1 MTFKQQQDRRRRRKP
16 LFFAA
21 AAATATAAFAVAAPA
36 TAFLHHDGAVASQQ
50 PHHHY
55 RERERLHQRSI
66 VPSPLPRS
74 TSLLF
79 SVSTSGNDSMSRSR
93 PQRLS
98 TDGSNRKNGDD
109 DDISQQ
115 QPPAGSPLRR
125 ICDEES
131 EFKMAVGKAI
141 DTLRKDYPDILER
154 NPDFSIYDKDIEV
167 VDPSGVTLHGV
178 RNYKTSF
185 SFMHGLVKFFYCP
198 KDSGLTF
205 RLMYDTLRN
214 SIRVSW
220 NAVLVPR
227 AIYGGEKH
235 LLHVDGISV
244 YDFDRAT
251 GQIVKHHIEHLLL
264 NGEPQRPQE
273 GVFSAI
279 RNQAVSD
286 GVPVFTVLDP
296 NGGLSAGT
304 GTGVDGR
311 SSSAHNPFAVE
322 FNTGMGTFLQNL
334 LSPPFSPTRTS
345 LFSMSEASDCDGNA
359 ANGIDADDF
368 DEAAFN
374 KKNVSRKK
382 FGLPPMSVAEF
393 QELQVQVQQME
404 AEQKAKA
411 AQMAAAAAQMAESK
425 KEKKNVLSSLFGG
438 ILQDTCESNY
448 DCERPEVCCDL
459 GFKKMC
465 CSSGMMVFNGGL
477 APAQQR
483 QLIRVPAPSG
493 EEGQMPRGGP
503 GGMNDGPYS
512 GY

>member
-1 MTFKQQQDRRRRRKP
+1 MTSLRQQERRRRRKP
-16 LFFAA
+16 LLFAA
-21 AAATATAAFAVAAPA
+21 AAATATVAFAVAAPA
-36 TAFLHHDGAVASQQ
+36 AAFLHHDGAATSSRAVLSQQ
-50 PHHHY
+50 PPQHHRGLTH
-55 RERERLHQRSI
+55 RRRSI
-66 VPSPLPRS
+66 VPSVPSTLPRN
-74 TSLLF
+74 TLLF
-79 SVSTSGNDSMSRSR
+79 SASTSRSR

-98 TDGSNRKNGDD
+98 TDGSSRKNGDD
-109 DDISQQ
+109 DEILSQQTKNEKQ
-115 QPPAGSPLRR
+115 QPPVGSPLRR
-125 ICDEES
+125 ICDEEN

-154 NPDFSIYDKDIEV
+154 SPDFSIYDKNIEV

-227 AIYGGEKH
+227 AIYGGERN

-244 YDFDRAT
+244 YDFDRST

-286 GVPVFTVLDP
+286 GVPVLTVLDP
-296 NGGLSAGT
+296 NGGLSAG
-304 GTGVDGR
+304 G
-311 SSSAHNPFAVE
+311 AHNPFTVE
-322 FNTGMGTFLQNL
+322 FNTGMGTLQNL
-334 LSPPFSPTRTS
+334 LSPALGATRTS
-345 LFSMSEASDCDGNA
+345 LFSMSEAPSSDTDAAAGTDG
-359 ANGIDADDF
+359 DDF

-393 QELQVQVQQME
+393 QELQAQVRQME

-425 KEKKNVLSSLFGG
+425 EEKKNVLSSLFGS

-465 CSSGMMVFNGGL
+465 CSSGMKVFNGL
-477 APAQQR
+477 SPAQQR
-483 QLIRVPAPSG
+483 QLIRVPVPSG

>member
-1 MTFKQQQDRRRRRKP
+1 MTSKRQQERRRRRKP
-16 LFFAA
+16 ILFAV
-21 AAATATAAFAVAAPA
+21 AAATATVAFAVAAPA
-36 TAFLHHDGAVASQQ
+36 AAFLHHDGAATPSRAIVSQQ
-50 PHHHY
+50 RPQHHRVLMH
-55 RERERLHQRSI
+55 RRSI
-66 VPSPLPRS
+66 VPSVPSALPRN
-74 TSLLF
+74 TLLF
-79 SVSTSGNDSMSRSR
+79 SAPTSRSR

-98 TDGSNRKNGDD
+98 TDGSSRKNGDD
-109 DDISQQ
+109 DDLSSQQEKNQNQ
-115 QPPAGSPLRR
+115 QPPVGSPLRR
-125 ICDEES
+125 ICDEEN

-154 NPDFSIYDKDIEV
+154 SPDFSIYDKDIEV

-205 RLMYDTLRN
+205 RLMYDTLRH

-227 AIYGGEKH
+227 AIYGGERN

-244 YDFDRAT
+244 YDFDRST

-286 GVPVFTVLDP
+286 GVPVFTVLEP
-296 NGGLSAGT
+296 NGGLSAG
-304 GTGVDGR
+304 
-311 SSSAHNPFAVE
+311 HNPFIVE
-322 FNTGMGTFLQNL
+322 FNTGMGTLQNL
-334 LSPPFSPTRTS
+334 LSLPSGATRTT
-345 LFSMSEASDCDGNA
+345 LFSMSEASGSDTDSA
-359 ANGIDADDF
+359 KGIDGDDF
-368 DEAAFN
+368 DVTAFN

-393 QELQVQVQQME
+393 QELQVQVRQME

-411 AQMAAAAAQMAESK
+411 AQMAAATAQMAENK
-425 KEKKNVLSSLFGG
+425 KEKKDVLSSLFGS

-465 CSSGMMVFNGGL
+465 CSSGMNVFNGL
-477 APAQQR
+477 SPAQQR

-493 EEGQMPRGGP
+493 EDGQMPRGGP

>member
-1 MTFKQQQDRRRRRKP
+1 MTFNKQQMDRRRRKP
-16 LFFAA
+16 LLFAA
-21 AAATATAAFAVAAPA
+21 AAATASMALTVCCSSEPAA
-36 TAFLHHDGAVASQQ
+36 AFLHHDGAATRAVA
-50 PHHHY
+50 P
-55 RERERLHQRSI
+55 HQRSI
-66 VPSPLPRS
+66 VPSTLPRNGV
-74 TSLLF
+74 LLF
-79 SVSTSGNDSMSRSR
+79 STSTSSNNSISRSR
-93 PQRLS
+93 SRRLS
-98 TDGSNRKNGDD
+98 TDDTSKKNGDD
-109 DDISQQ
+109 ISQPNETQ
-115 QPPAGSPLRR
+115 QPPVGSPLRR

-154 NPDFSIYDKDIEV
+154 SPDFSIYDQNIEV

-178 RNYKTSF
+178 KGYKTSF
-185 SFMHGLVKFFYCP
+185 NFMHALVKFFYCP

-227 AIYGGEKH
+227 AIYGGDRN

-244 YDFDRAT
+244 YDFDRTT

-304 GTGVDGR
+304 GTGIHVGGR
-311 SSSAHNPFAVE
+311 GSSAHDPFTVE
-322 FNTGMGTFLQNL
+322 FNTGMGTIQNL
-334 LSPPFSPTRTS
+334 LSPPSDAMRTS
-345 LFSMSEASDCDGNA
+345 LFSASKASGGDADA
-359 ANGIDADDF
+359 ANGMDAEDF

-382 FGLPPMSVAEF
+382 YGLPPMSVAEF
-393 QELQVQVQQME
+393 QELQAQVRQME
-404 AEQKAKA
+404 VDQKAKA
-411 AQMAAAAAQMAESK
+411 AQMAAAAAQLAESK
-425 KEKKNVLSSLFGG
+425 KEKKSVLSSLFGS

-459 GFKKMC
+459 GVKKMC
-465 CSSGMMVFNGGL
+465 CSSGMHVFNGMS
-477 APAQQR
+477 PAKER
-483 QLIRVPAPSG
+483 QLIRVPMPSG

>member
-1 MTFKQQQDRRRRRKP
+1 MEFNRQQQMDRRRRKP
-16 LFFAA
+16 LLFAA
-21 AAATATAAFAVAAPA
+21 AAATASVALTVCCSSEPA
-36 TAFLHHDGAVASQQ
+36 SAFLHHGQ
-50 PHHHY
+50 
-55 RERERLHQRSI
+55 QRSI
-66 VPSPLPRS
+66 VPSTLPRDV
-74 TSLLF
+74 LLF
-79 SVSTSGNDSMSRSR
+79 AAPTSSGNSISRSR
-93 PQRLS
+93 SRRLS
-98 TDGSNRKNGDD
+98 TDGTGQENGG
-109 DDISQQ
+109 DISQPNEVQ
-115 QPPAGSPLRR
+115 QPPVGSPLRR
-125 ICDEES
+125 ICDEEN

-141 DTLRKDYPDILER
+141 DTLRKDYPDLLER
-154 NPDFSIYDKDIEV
+154 SPDFSIYDKNIEV

-178 RNYKTSF
+178 KGYKTSF
-185 SFMHGLVKFFYCP
+185 NFMHALVKFFYCP

-227 AIYGGEKH
+227 AIYGGQRNV
-235 LLHVDGISV
+235 LHVDGISV
-244 YDFDRAT
+244 YDFDRST

-296 NGGLSAGT
+296 NGSLSAGT
-304 GTGVDGR
+304 GTGVHVSVGGR
-311 SSSAHNPFAVE
+311 GTSSSGHNPFTVE
-322 FNTGMGTFLQNL
+322 FNTGMGTFQNL
-334 LSPPFSPTRTS
+334 LSPSSDVTKTS
-345 LFSMSEASDCDGNA
+345 LFSVSEASGVDGDVA
-359 ANGIDADDF
+359 SGTDDADNF

-393 QELQVQVQQME
+393 QELEAQVRQME

-411 AQMAAAAAQMAESK
+411 AQVAAATAQLAESK
-425 KEKKNVLSSLFGG
+425 KEKKNVLSSLFGS

-459 GFKKMC
+459 GIKKMC
-465 CSSGMMVFNGGL
+465 CSSGMQVFNGGIS
-477 APAQQR
+477 PAQQR

-503 GGMNDGPYS
+503 GGMNGGPYS